1 MVKFVVQFIQM
12 QHSSACWAA
21 EALSIVMNCCRLTT
35 RSATVLN
42 DQSILKKIDKFG
54 YSRQLFIFFLR
65 GGGVF
70 YNRGW
75 SHCIWSD
82 GEKTKVHDEPLY
94 TCSWHPAIRITMNQ
108 VLSFPW
114 LLDVLKTMSLKWEV
128 TFLMICFTLWALG
141 GCLSDQ

>member
-1 MVKFVVQFIQM
+1 M
-12 QHSSACWAA
+12 QHSSACLAA

-54 YSRQLFIFFLR
+54 NSRQLFIIIFLQ

-75 SHCIWSD
+75 SHCIW
-82 GEKTKVHDEPLY
+82 
-94 TCSWHPAIRITMNQ
+94 
-108 VLSFPW
+108 
-114 LLDVLKTMSLKWEV
+114 
-128 TFLMICFTLWALG
+128 
-141 GCLSDQ
+141 